1 METAGEAGKELK
13 VKADLS
19 AMDKVRSFLRRTLS
33 PLDLAE
39 EDGFKIELSLHE
51 ICVNIVRY
59 AYREEEEGEIV
70 LRTWIDGDKIFFEF
84 RDTGV
89 PFDPRRTVLPDIWEK
104 IRRGKKGGLGIFLY
118 RILMDGFHYRR
129 NGGENVLTVFKY
141 VRKASI
147 PHSV

>member
-1 METAGEAGKELK
+1 VKEAEETGKELK
-13 VKADLS
+13 VNADLE
-19 AMDKVRSFLRRTLS
+19 AMDKVRSFLRRTIAR
-33 PLDLAE
+33 LDLAE

-59 AYREEEEGEIV
+59 AYRGEEEGEIV
-70 LRTWIDGDKIFFEF
+70 LRTWVDRDKLFFEI

-89 PFDPRRTVLPDIWEK
+89 PFDPRRAVLPDIWEK
-104 IRRGKKGGLGIFLY
+104 IRNGTRGGFGIFLY
-118 RILMDGFHYRR
+118 RILMDGYHYRR

-141 VRKASI
+141 VRRASV